1 MAAMILVYLNVH
13 RLGFRLRRIL
23 TAITI
28 LLILQYFGIL

>member
-13 RLGFRLRRIL
+13 RLGIRQRRIF